1 MENPAVGVLGRRRCR
16 CRIGEPPWPAFL
28 PPPGTGLV
36 VALIK
41 PDGSETELDK
51 ILELIRAQGL
61 VRANKTESLDRPQ
74 MDWKGLSPTC

>member
-1 MENPAVGVLGRRRCR
+1 
-16 CRIGEPPWPAFL
+16 
-28 PPPGTGLV
+28 V